1 MKFDPNDYDYSYS
14 EWEHIIDEWILNK
27 RDREMFKRHYLD
39 GIVFDDLA
47 EEFNFSYDYVRR
59 CVRKAKAI
67 IIKHI

>member
-1 MKFDPNDYDYSYS
+1 MKFNPYDYNYSYS

-47 EEFNFSYDYVRR
+47 EEFNFSYDYVRKR
-59 CVRKAKAI
+59 VRKAKAI
-67 IIKHI
+67 IAKHI